1 MDQTR
6 TRHALD
12 MLPREAPS
20 PPHVVELR
28 GGADLARAARASDPA
43 CPLPSAKFCVHC
55 LTC

>member
-6 TRHALD
+6 ARRALD
-12 MLPREAPS
+12 LLPREA

-43 CPLPSAKFCVHC
+43 RMPVAVC
-55 LTC
+55 